1 MKYCPKCGHQWDDEA
16 LVCGDCGTPL
26 ENEAAVEVRGIVNP
40 QEHGRNI
47 ALAIIFSI
55 LTCGIYALYWL
66 VKMNDSVNILAGNKN
81 YTSGGMV
88 LLFSIITCGIYT
100 WYWLYKMG
108 ESCDKIKKMPGD
120 NSAVVYLLLGI
131 FGLGIVSYCLIQ
143 DTINKEVGFGN

>member
-1 MKYCPKCGHQWDDEA
+1 MKSCPKCGHQWDDDA
-16 LVCGDCGTPL
+16 KVCGDCGTMLDAP
-26 ENEAAVEVRGIVNP
+26 VVHVQGRVNP
-40 QEHGRNI
+40 ESHGRNI

-66 VKMNDSVNILAGNKN
+66 VKMNDSVNELAGNKN

-108 ESCDKIKKMPGD
+108 EECDKIKGTS
-120 NSAVVYLLLGI
+120 NSSGVVYLVLGI

-143 DTINKEVGFGN
+143 DTVNKEVGYNG